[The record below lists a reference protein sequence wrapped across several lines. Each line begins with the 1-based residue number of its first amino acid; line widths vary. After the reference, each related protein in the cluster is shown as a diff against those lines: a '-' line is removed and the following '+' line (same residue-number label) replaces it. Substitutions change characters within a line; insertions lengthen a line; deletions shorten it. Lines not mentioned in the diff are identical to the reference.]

1 MTNNAH
7 ASLPPAERINDH
19 SRILDALRQAVREAL
34 LDHKRAGS
42 PVAVWQNERV
52 EWIQPEDI
60 HVGVDAPPRPEGG
73 ALVEERGMKSRLP
86 IPRDVLER
94 FCRKHDIRRLALF
107 GSVLEGTARADSDI
121 DLLVEFEPGRE
132 PGLMA
137 LARME
142 NELSQLLGGKRVDL
156 RTAEDLSRYFREEVV
171 RTAEVQ
177 YARG

>member
-1 MTNNAH
+1 
-7 ASLPPAERINDH
+7 
-19 SRILDALRQAVREAL
+19 V
-34 LDHKRAGS
+34 
-42 PVAVWQNERV
+42 
-52 EWIQPEDI
+52 
-60 HVGVDAPPRPEGG
+60 
-73 ALVEERGMKSRLP
+73 KSRLP
-86 IPRDVLER
+86 IRQSVLEH

-107 GSVLEGTARADSDI
+107 GSVLKGTARADSDI

-142 NELSQLLGGKRVDL
+142 NELAQLLGGKRVDL